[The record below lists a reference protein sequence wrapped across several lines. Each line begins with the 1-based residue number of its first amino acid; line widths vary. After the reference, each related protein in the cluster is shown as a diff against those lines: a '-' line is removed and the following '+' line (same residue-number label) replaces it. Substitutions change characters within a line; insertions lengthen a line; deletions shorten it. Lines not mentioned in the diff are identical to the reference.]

1 MKHSKN
7 ALRKHEG
14 FGQAERLK
22 HQRGDGV
29 GGEMHNAVNYNT
41 RHSSESWN
49 DAAVESQTETA
60 ARKLPFSSVIK

>member
-29 GGEMHNAVNYNT
+29 EGEMHNAVNYNT

-49 DAAVESQTETA
+49 DGIAASHQQKQQP
-60 ARKLPFSSVIK
+60 KLPFSSVIK